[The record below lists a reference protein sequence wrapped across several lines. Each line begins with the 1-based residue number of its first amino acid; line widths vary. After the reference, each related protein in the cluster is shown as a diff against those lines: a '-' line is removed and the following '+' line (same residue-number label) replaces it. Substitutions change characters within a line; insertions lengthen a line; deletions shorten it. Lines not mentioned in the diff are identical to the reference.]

1 VRSASAGAARPASA
15 RRSVCS
21 LIAAAAI
28 REQTDRLAD
37 AGLAA
42 PAEALRTLRAYVMG
56 SVALEVQRSGWTGE
70 AVESGDEAV
79 AAFEHGL
86 RAVLGGLTTEQAAG

>member
-1 VRSASAGAARPASA
+1 
-15 RRSVCS
+15 
-21 LIAAAAI
+21 
-28 REQTDRLAD
+28 
-37 AGLAA
+37 
-42 PAEALRTLRAYVMG
+42 MG